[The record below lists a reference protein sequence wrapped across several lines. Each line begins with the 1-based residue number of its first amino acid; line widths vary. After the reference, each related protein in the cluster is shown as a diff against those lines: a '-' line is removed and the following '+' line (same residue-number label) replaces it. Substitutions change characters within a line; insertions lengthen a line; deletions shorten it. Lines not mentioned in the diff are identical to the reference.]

1 MKLTFNINY
10 DTVFG
15 EEVLLNIVETDSKG
29 AKKTSQF
36 RMNNRDGKHWWY
48 ELNRKEATLNTSLDY
63 YYSVDCAWADS
74 RHEWLTETHRLEFAL
89 RLTTKRCASSCVH
102 RSFAH
107 SNSLL

>member
-63 YYSVDCAWADS
+63 YYFAFHSPFGLRQDGAPHRACTAASHIRTACCS
-74 RHEWLTETHRLEFAL
+74 R
-89 RLTTKRCASSCVH
+89 
-102 RSFAH
+102 
-107 SNSLL
+107 

>member
-36 RMNNRDGKHWWY
+36 RMNNRDGKQWWY
-48 ELNRKEATLNTSLDY
+48 ELNRKEAPLNTSLDY
-63 YYSVDCAWADS
+63 YYSVDCDWADS
-74 RHEWLTETHRLEFAL
+74 RHEWLTETHRLELSAVKGKEYTVYYHWTDVPEDSYL
-89 RLTTKRCASSCVH
+89 YS
-102 RSFAH
+102 
-107 SNSLL
+107 